1 MLTLSI
7 KSLCFQVA
15 ALGAISNI
23 VVDFTTHK
31 SIFVQCGGIK
41 QLVQLAKSME
51 SAVRSNA
58 LWALKNFVF
67 LADNRLKEGVFSE
80 LTASLISS
88 LICGNKICLLA
99 ILHIVFSLVC

>member
-1 MLTLSI
+1 M
-7 KSLCFQVA
+7 
-15 ALGAISNI
+15 
-23 VVDFTTHK
+23 VDFTTRK
-31 SIFVQCGGIK
+31 STFVQCGGME

-80 LTASLISS
+80 LTASLLSS
-88 LICGNKICLLA
+88 LICGNKIYLLT
-99 ILHIVFSLVC
+99 IPHIVF